1 MSKIMQILK
10 SDDLESRERLV
21 EKLKKEINDL
31 NVTLEI
37 NVDALERL
45 RKRSQQ

>member
-10 SDDLESRERLV
+10 SNDLESQERRV

-37 NVDALERL
+37 NLEALERL
-45 RKRSQQ
+45 RNKSQ

>member
-10 SDDLESRERLV
+10 SNDLESQERRV
-21 EKLKKEINDL
+21 EKLKKEINEL

-37 NVDALERL
+37 NLEALERL
-45 RKRSQQ
+45 RNKSQ

>member
-10 SDDLESRERLV
+10 SNDLESQERRV

-31 NVTLEI
+31 NVTLEV
-37 NVDALERL
+37 NLEALERL
-45 RKRSQQ
+45 RNKSQ